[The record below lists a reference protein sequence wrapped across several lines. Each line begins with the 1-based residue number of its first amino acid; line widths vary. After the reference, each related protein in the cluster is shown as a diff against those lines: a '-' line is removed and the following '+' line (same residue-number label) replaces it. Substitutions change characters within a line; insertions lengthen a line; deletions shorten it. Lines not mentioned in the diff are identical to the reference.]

1 MSTMAA
7 GYSAP
12 RTGVDSRMM
21 PASPML
27 EMSILAAAKKPARA
41 GYGMRGSR
49 VWKYCPTQEMSPT
62 QVLKQAMRKM
72 AAKSS
77 CPARPNRVLARAERT
92 SAPVGQSG
100 AAAPVSAP
108 TWPSMA

>member
-7 GYSAP
+7 GYSAL

-41 GYGMRGSR
+41 G
-49 VWKYCPTQEMSPT
+49 
-62 QVLKQAMRKM
+62 
-72 AAKSS
+72 
-77 CPARPNRVLARAERT
+77 
-92 SAPVGQSG
+92 
-100 AAAPVSAP
+100 
-108 TWPSMA
+108 